1 MPLMM
6 CFALAMIQNQPV
18 PADLSALANA
28 ARLDR
33 PIVAWCRGEFRPGH
47 DRAYAVAVAVSNGGG
62 RYVLLEADAP
72 VVELAT
78 FSGGPDISCYTP
90 AAARELSLTIER
102 SETIHGN
109 VVPRWSTTVVCAF
122 VESTR
127 AVCWQY
133 SPDSHA
139 FEKIGEWTT

>member
-1 MPLMM
+1 MRRDSIVRSLPGVVAS
-6 CFALAMIQNQPV
+6 FV
-18 PADLSALANA
+18 PATT
-28 ARLDR
+28 ARM
-33 PIVAWCRGEFRPGH
+33 PSPS
-47 DRAYAVAVAVSNGGG
+47 VSNGGG